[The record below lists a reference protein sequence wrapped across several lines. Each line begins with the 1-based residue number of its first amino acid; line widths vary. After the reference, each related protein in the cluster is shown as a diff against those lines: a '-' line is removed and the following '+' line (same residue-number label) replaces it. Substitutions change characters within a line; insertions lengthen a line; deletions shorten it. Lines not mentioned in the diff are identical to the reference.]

1 MENDVIT
8 VTNWQDLNQTEIII
22 GQHLP
27 LTIVIKF
34 RVRHL

>member
-1 MENDVIT
+1 MENDVII
-8 VTNWQDLNQTEIII
+8 VTNWQELNQTEIIK
-22 GQHLP
+22 GHLP